1 LTAKLWATAQF
12 NDFALATVATA
23 GELYG
28 AGGQVQTTIADAW
41 SAVGL
46 PVPPRL
52 TKRTA
57 VKPIRPAN
65 RPVRRLRG
73 VWRERKAA

>member
-1 LTAKLWATAQF
+1 MGTTTSAG
-12 NDFALATVATA
+12 VATA
-23 GELYG
+23 GALYG

-46 PVPPRL
+46 PVPPRV
-52 TKRTA
+52 TKRVA
-57 VKPIRPAN
+57 VKPPRPAN

-73 VWRERKAA
+73 QWRERKAA